1 MPTTRAAIAELLAPD
16 LFRVYSQTGKDYPPL
31 YPLVFNM
38 PNMPYNPVTD
48 QGVTGLGSA
57 PSKPEGTQFKMD
69 EIMIGGTKVYTA
81 IPYGLGVEIT
91 FEAWDDELYGVMRD
105 MVAALKRASL
115 NRLEV
120 DAWSVFNNSVTAAY
134 SGFDGEEL
142 LSDDHVNVDGTIG
155 GAAGSVYDNLS
166 GSTFSIAGLQAG
178 LLHFQ
183 LLQDER
189 GLPQLMTPTDV
200 IIHPSN
206 IWAAREILGSAG
218 KPYTSDNER
227 NALVA
232 DDLKYASIRYLTEST
247 SWYLLAKKGEHD
259 LNFFIRN
266 QPSFDMFDDPWTKNA
281 IATVYQRHT
290 AGFSEWRGVYG
301 YNV

>member
-38 PNMPYNPVTD
+38 PDMPYNPVTD

-69 EIMIGGTKVYTA
+69 EILIGGTKTYTA
-81 IPYGLGVEIT
+81 VPYGLGVEIT
-91 FEAWDDELYGVMRD
+91 FEAWRDELYGVMRD
-105 MVAALKRASL
+105 MVGALKRASL
-115 NRLEV
+115 NRFEV
-120 DAWSVFNNSVTAAY
+120 DAWSVFNNSISSSYT
-134 SGFDGEEL
+134 GFDGQPL
-142 LSDDHVNVDGTIG
+142 LSNSHVNADSTLG
-155 GAAGSVYDNLS
+155 YDNLS
-166 GSTFSIAGLQAG
+166 ASTFSIAGLQEG
-178 LLHFQ
+178 LLAFQ
-183 LLQDER
+183 LLTDER
-189 GLPQLMTPTDV
+189 DLPQLMTPTDIV
-200 IIHPSN
+200 IHPTN

-218 KPYTSDNER
+218 KPYTTDNER

-232 DDLKYASIRYLTEST
+232 DDLKYSSIRYITETT

-259 LNFFIRN
+259 LNFFIRD
-266 QPSFDMFDDPWTKNA
+266 PASFNMFDDNWTNNA
-281 IATVYQRHT
+281 VATVYQRHT